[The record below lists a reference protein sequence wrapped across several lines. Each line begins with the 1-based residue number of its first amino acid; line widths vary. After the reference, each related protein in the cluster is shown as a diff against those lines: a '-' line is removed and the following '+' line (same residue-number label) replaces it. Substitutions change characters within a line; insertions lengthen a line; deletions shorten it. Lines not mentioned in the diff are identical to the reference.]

1 MFIGSVIQ
9 SAAFEQ
15 SLFKKRSRQT
25 GGMIVFAIEAGTVKT
40 IGTAVPQ
47 QLMGKEDRYFP

>member
-1 MFIGSVIQ
+1 MIQ

-15 SLFKKRSRQT
+15 SLFKKRFRQT
-25 GGMIVFAIEAGTVKT
+25 GGMIVFAIEVGTVKT